1 MANIANNF
9 RSRGAR
15 ATLYIFLKKQYVGEE
30 CRERERERDPSLSR
44 VAARDVAR
52 GCLLSLAVHFS
63 PVSLSLSLSLFFL
76 LLIPSPPFSPF
87 NLSLS
92 LSLGKDETKGGGEGR
107 KKRNADKRRERER
120 EEVAHFLLCLSI
132 GEGSPRTLF
141 FRSLSLSLFP
151 SLLLVQRELAGRL
164 PLARHLR
171 TSRSFDPESISARVP
186 GGTSRSQ
193 LRQLRSSSMS
203 VYFLSVFLSV
213 GARSRGPATGRINS
227 HARVSVAVSVH
238 AAASISSRSFTIFS
252 LPPFFPSSL
261 SPLKY
266 LLVALLLP
274 SSYSEGCRFLPAV
287 ERAS

>member
-92 LSLGKDETKGGGEGR
+92 LSLRKDETKGGGEGR

-120 EEVAHFLLCLSI
+120 ERRGRSFSPLPLYRRGLATHSLLSI
-132 GEGSPRTLF
+132 
-141 FRSLSLSLFP
+141 SLSLSFSKPPPCPARAGWPPPSRTASSNFSLFRSGVHLRSCTRRHQQKP
-151 SLLLVQRELAGRL
+151 ATAASLLFDVCILSLCLSLCWSA
-164 PLARHLR
+164 LAR
-171 TSRSFDPESISARVP
+171 TSNREN
-186 GGTSRSQ
+186 Q
-193 LRQLRSSSMS
+193 
-203 VYFLSVFLSV
+203 
-213 GARSRGPATGRINS
+213 
-227 HARVSVAVSVH
+227 
-238 AAASISSRSFTIFS
+238 
-252 LPPFFPSSL
+252 
-261 SPLKY
+261 
-266 LLVALLLP
+266 
-274 SSYSEGCRFLPAV
+274 
-287 ERAS
+287 